1 MKTKIEYTLHQITV
15 PVQTKP
21 WPENLVEALN
31 ANVPDREQVPLPL
44 TQDQHDGINI
54 ALSKMDLEKRTIL
67 LNLYKGGQ
75 TAQEL
80 ADFYLTSVER
90 VHLFETDGLRF
101 LLRPECLGR
110 IRFGEQHYLLDR
122 EMQTRRAEEKTADT
136 DLSLEDLLVRKCRT
150 PVENLSISVYAA
162 HMLYFARIKTVW
174 DLLLFFAGYPG
185 ALNRIRGVGEKNR
198 YAFSGEYAN
207 NDWTFRTEY
216 IHSQGW
222 NSGFDSDKADGIY
235 ALCIA
240 PVVKQKLH
248 VKARYD
254 LYREAKEWDRS
265 KTLYEVGADYA
276 FNKNLQVNVEYAR
289 VNDRTAA
296 KHNYNM
302 VDVELDFRF

>member
-198 YAFSGEYAN
+198 AELENAVSRFIGLSVPDICRVIWKCGIKDPLIPEDAAPLLAEWLRKEN
-207 NDWTFRTEY
+207 TERK
-216 IHSQGW
+216 SEEER
-222 NSGFDSDKADGIY
+222 K
-235 ALCIA
+235 
-240 PVVKQKLH
+240 
-248 VKARYD
+248 
-254 LYREAKEWDRS
+254 
-265 KTLYEVGADYA
+265 
-276 FNKNLQVNVEYAR
+276 
-289 VNDRTAA
+289 
-296 KHNYNM
+296 
-302 VDVELDFRF
+302 